1 MYIDNILIYTKTIKE
16 YNRLILDILERLRQN
31 NLAIAP

>member
-1 MYIDNILIYTKTIKE
+1 MYIDNILIYTKTIEE
-16 YNRLILDILERLRQN
+16 YNQLVLDILKHLRQN